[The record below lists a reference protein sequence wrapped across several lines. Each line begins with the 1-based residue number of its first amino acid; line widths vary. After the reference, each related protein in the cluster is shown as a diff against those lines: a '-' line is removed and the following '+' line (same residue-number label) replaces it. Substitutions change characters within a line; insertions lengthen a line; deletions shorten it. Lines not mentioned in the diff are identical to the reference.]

1 MLPFGFFSDGSILFF
16 VLLLSIENNFKT
28 NTFPMTAMSASAKSL
43 TITLINIALSV
54 VLSWALLGKL
64 ADLNKDKQ
72 FAQEKVE
79 TVTEP
84 AAAGDSTATADSTK
98 RIVITPLPTEPEEG
112 KTLVNFLDILVLML
126 IAGAL
131 GGVLCNLR
139 GIFVYY
145 RDEGGLPE
153 DYAIPYLVRPFTA
166 GVCGLFIYFV
176 LSLIITSITLVPVA
190 EGIGFQGTVSYI
202 SLAIV
207 AGFGAQEFM
216 ERLKEVA
223 KTLFGVDKERS
234 AVQKMRDWK
243 RQKDL
248 GLITEEQYNQR
259 REQVMANADTPS
271 DEFESLKQPQQ
282 PSDKQGA

>member
-1 MLPFGFFSDGSILFF
+1 MA
-16 VLLLSIENNFKT
+16 T
-28 NTFPMTAMSASAKSL
+28 MSASAKSL
-43 TITLINIALSV
+43 TVTLLNILLSV
-54 VLSWALLGKL
+54 VLSWALLDKL
-64 ADLNKDKQ
+64 ADLKKDKQ

-79 TVTEP
+79 TVMEP
-84 AAAGDSTATADSTK
+84 VAAGDSTTTADSIK
-98 RIVITPLPTEPEEG
+98 RIVITPLPTEVEEG

-223 KTLFGVDKERS
+223 ITLFGVKKERS
-234 AVQKMRDWK
+234 AVQKLRDWK
-243 RQKDL
+243 RMKDL
-248 GLITEEQYNQR
+248 GLITEEQYNQQR
-259 REQVMANADTPS
+259 DKAITDAVTPS
-271 DEFESLKQPQQ
+271 DEYESFREPQQ